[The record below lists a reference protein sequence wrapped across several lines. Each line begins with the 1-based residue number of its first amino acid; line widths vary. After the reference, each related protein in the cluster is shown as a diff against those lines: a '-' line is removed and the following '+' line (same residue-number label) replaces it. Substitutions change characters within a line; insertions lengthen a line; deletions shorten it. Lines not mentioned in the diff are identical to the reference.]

1 MTATD
6 ATGVD
11 LVGVID
17 SSTPELDVIDAGGG
31 GTGVD
36 ETGAIDASR
45 STFTSMVSQRSEH
58 VLDGADH
65 LLFLLVLLLPAPI
78 AAAGAR

>member
-1 MTATD
+1 M
-6 ATGVD
+6 
-11 LVGVID
+11 
-17 SSTPELDVIDAGGG
+17 
-31 GTGVD
+31 D